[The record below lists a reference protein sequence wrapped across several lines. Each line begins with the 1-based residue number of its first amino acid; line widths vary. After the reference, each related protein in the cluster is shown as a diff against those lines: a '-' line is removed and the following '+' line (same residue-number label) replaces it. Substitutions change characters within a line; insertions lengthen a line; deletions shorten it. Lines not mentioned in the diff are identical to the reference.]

1 MTMHTERVY
10 LYAIVDG
17 DAVLTQPPIGL
28 AGAPVTLLPVQDIA
42 AVIGPVATE
51 QLKDT
56 PAAALVHEQVIETLM
71 ADQRV
76 LPVRFGTIFS
86 SIAALTTALA
96 ARSVALRAD
105 LERLDGL
112 VEIGVRVLWD
122 GAARRT
128 AADVPA
134 LPAEMDASG
143 GPGAQY
149 MRERMAEMAT
159 ERQLRH
165 AAQVLVAAWTD
176 YLTPHVVALSTQT
189 LVTTEIPVS
198 IACLVERASVA
209 ALVDVIVQ
217 APQQAADIRAVCTG
231 PWPPYHFV
239 TDAQG
244 E

>member
-1 MTMHTERVY
+1 MSTHTERVY

-17 DAVLTQPPIGL
+17 DAVLTQPLIGL
-28 AGAPVTLLPVQDIA
+28 AAAPVMLLPVQHVA
-42 AVIGPVATE
+42 AVIGPVTTE

-56 PAAALVHEQVIETLM
+56 PAAALIHEQVIETLM
-71 ADQRV
+71 ADRRV

-86 SIAALTTALA
+86 SVAALTAALA
-96 ARSVALRAD
+96 ARSATLYAD

-128 AADVPA
+128 AADVA
-134 LPAEMDASG
+134 AHQAGADASD

-149 MRERMAEMAT
+149 MRARMAEMAT

-165 AAQVLVAAWTD
+165 AAQALVAAWAD
-176 YLTPHVVALSTQT
+176 YLTPHVVALSTQV
-189 LVTTEIPVS
+189 LVTAEIPAS
-198 IACLVERASVA
+198 IACLVKRTDVA
-209 ALVDVIVQ
+209 ALVDVIAQ

-239 TDAQG
+239 SDAQG

>member
-1 MTMHTERVY
+1 MTAHTERVY

-17 DAVLTQPPIGL
+17 DALLTQPLVGL
-28 AGAPVTLLPVQDIA
+28 AGAPVTLLPVQAIA

-56 PAAALVHEQVIETLM
+56 TAAALVHEQVIETLM
-71 ADQRV
+71 ADRRV

-86 SIAALTTALA
+86 TIAALTTALA
-96 ARSVALRAD
+96 ARSATLRAD

-128 AADVPA
+128 AADA
-134 LPAEMDASG
+134 AAHQASADAG
-143 GPGAQY
+143 DGPGAQY
-149 MRERMAEMAT
+149 MRARMAEMAT

-165 AAQVLVAAWTD
+165 AAETLVAAWTA
-176 YLTPHVVALSTQT
+176 YLTPHVVALATQT
-189 LVTTEIPVS
+189 LVTAEIPVS
-198 IACLVERASVA
+198 IACLVQHTGVA
-209 ALVDVIVQ
+209 ALVDIIAQ